1 MKQIEHASNK
11 STAAENSIKKKR
23 EHSTQLDL
31 N

>member
-23 EHSTQLDL
+23 ESTLL
-31 N
+31 NLT